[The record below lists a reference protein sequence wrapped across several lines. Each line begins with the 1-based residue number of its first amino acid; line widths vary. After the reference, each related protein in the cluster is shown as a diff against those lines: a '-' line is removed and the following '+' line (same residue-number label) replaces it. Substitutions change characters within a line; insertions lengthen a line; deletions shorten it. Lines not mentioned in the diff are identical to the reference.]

1 MFTSQAA
8 SMLRTLD
15 GVMPNT
21 SLRDMVQIFAN
32 CSQTLSHRGGTDLSP
47 PAFPYL
53 KNGVNTKAPL
63 SWDPGS
69 PGYNL
74 GPATNNSGYYN
85 NAGDSPYFD
94 FASRDYMPYFEG
106 PSNFSDNSSQSA
118 INRNSYSFPFAQN
131 IRSDSLYGGPTVNI
145 AGDSYFDNSHA
156 DTYNGDTV
164 TTKNL
169 NVGGGTIKMGDTYID
184 NSVVRNY
191 FGDQNGGNIGN
202 INLIDLINQFNRR
215 IPTMGIADASR
226 KRYVEKCYSSSRRF
240 LWLDPVPT
248 KLDLASHLKLA
259 NVPEFTGTEVN
270 LTINSAMADSSMTG
284 KITYDKPTADGDGLI
299 PVTVTL
305 LTDSSYSIPNYT
317 GTVNLTGNIPYPTL
331 DKASTNIGNG
341 WSVAGTNGT
350 VSVAAVTANF
360 VTVDVPTEWYL
371 DQSKCTVTA
380 TKYQTFL
387 VVSSLNG
394 GGGGNATFSIPAQ
407 ACYATSNQTVVTSAS
422 LSEGTKAV
430 SALTATLA
438 TGKAYEIQKIKSAVG
453 ALQLSYTTTNAVTN
467 GFTIK
472 DPTITSTCKYTPEG
486 TVTAP
491 NLANTGGDLEIPN
504 VKQESGKTTFLTQ
517 AIVQQSL
524 FLDSRWITLR

>member
-15 GVMPNT
+15 GAMPNT

-32 CSQTLSHRGGTDLSP
+32 CSQSLSHRGGTDLSP

-63 SWDPGS
+63 SWNPNT

-74 GPATNNSGYYN
+74 GPTNNNGYYN
-85 NAGDSPYFD
+85 NEGDSPYYD
-94 FASRDYMPYFEG
+94 FSSGDYSPFFEG
-106 PSNFSDNSSQSA
+106 PSNYSDNSSQSS
-118 INRNSYSFPFAQN
+118 INNNSYSFPFAQN
-131 IRSDSLYGGPTVNI
+131 IRSDNLYGGPTFNV

-156 DTYNGDTV
+156 DTYNGDTIN
-164 TTKNL
+164 TNNI

-191 FGDQNGGNIGN
+191 FGDQNGGNNIGN
-202 INLIDLINQFNRR
+202 INLINLINQFNRR

-226 KRYVEKCYSSSRRF
+226 KQYVQKCYSSSKRF
-240 LWLDPVPT
+240 LLLDPVPT
-248 KLDLASHLKLA
+248 KLDLASHLKLDG
-259 NVPEFTGTEVN
+259 VPEFTGAESN
-270 LTINSAMADSSMTG
+270 LTIDSAMADASMTG
-284 KITYDKPTADGDGLI
+284 KIKYDKPPTDKINVPVTLTADTAYKI
-299 PVTVTL
+299 A
-305 LTDSSYSIPNYT
+305 NYT
-317 GTVNLTGNIPYPTL
+317 GTVTLSGNIPYPTITPTS
-331 DKASTNIGNG
+331 ANIGNG
-341 WSVAGTNGT
+341 WSVAGVNGT

-360 VTVDVPTEWYL
+360 VAIDVPTKWYL
-371 DQSKCTVTA
+371 DPDKCTVTA
-380 TKYQTFL
+380 TTYQTVL

-407 ACYATSNQTVVTSAS
+407 ACYATSNISVVTQVSVA
-422 LSEGTKAV
+422 EGTKAV

-438 TGKAYEIQKIKSAVG
+438 KGVDIEIQKIKSAAG
-453 ALQLSYTTTNAVTN
+453 ELQLSYTATDAVTS

-472 DPTITSTCKYTPEG
+472 DTTVTSTCKYTPEG
-486 TVTAP
+486 TVTSP
-491 NLANTGGDLEIPN
+491 NLENTGGDLEIPN
-504 VKQESGKTTFLTQ
+504 IKQESGKTTFLTQ
-517 AIVQQSL
+517 AIVQQAL